1 MYSGYVKHLSH
12 QQPHGHKH
20 ADIYFTLINF
30 SSFGLNLLYNETTLK
45 SGVRVTWKNGQAGS
59 SPGRQP
65 WVQKCTEGWQPEER
79 KGTKGCQP

>member
-30 SSFGLNLLYNETTLK
+30 SSFGLNLLYDETALK
-45 SGVRVTWKNGQAGS
+45 SGVRVTLKN
-59 SPGRQP
+59 
-65 WVQKCTEGWQPEER
+65 
-79 KGTKGCQP
+79 